1 MKKIRSYKLTFY
13 EKIVFKFY
21 EIKIIRAICI
31 YTSRLLMT
39 LSIALSPRIT
49 HLFSIGDKLPLK
61 KNRIEKTNNTL
72 DDWIFLNRNF
82 KKINQKKSD
91 EKVLV
96 FFKKETPEFI
106 KYKNKKIKKFLVNW
120 EKPTEGKN
128 IFYATADA
136 QAASHY
142 ILNKMQPCFYVEG
155 FFFQKKNQ
163 PFVHKAKTKMIDLIC
178 PSGVRYNH
186 LMLGNYLDILKKNK
200 KNKIIFLSNKLNI
213 SGEVSANPG
222 SGVTVI
228 LALLKYF
235 KNIQVFNLHLY
246 QIKKIHKQSFFYTL
260 LSISRHFKPIF
271 YQRHHMENLI
281 YQYIYLANLLDQK
294 LIAVTGNVAK
304 LNKQK
309 KLISNLK
316 KIIYK

>member
-1 MKKIRSYKLTFY
+1 MKKIRSYNLNFY
-13 EKIVFKFY
+13 EKIIFRIN
-21 EIKIIRAICI
+21 EIKIIRVICI

-39 LSIALSPRIT
+39 LSIALFPRIT
-49 HLFSIGDKLPLK
+49 NLFSIGDKLPYK
-61 KNRIEKTNNTL
+61 KNRIKKTNNTL
-72 DDWIFLNRNF
+72 DDWIFLNQNF
-82 KKINQKKSD
+82 KKINQKKSN

-136 QAASHY
+136 QAASYY

-155 FFFQKKNQ
+155 FFYLKKNQ
-163 PFVHKAKTKMIDLIC
+163 PFVHSAKTKMVDLIC
-178 PSGVRYNH
+178 PSGIRYNH
-186 LMLGNYLDILKKNK
+186 LMLGNYLKILKKNK
-200 KNKIIFLSNKLNI
+200 KNKITFISNKLNI

-235 KNIQVFNLHLY
+235 KNIEVFNLHLY
-246 QIKKIHKQSFFYTL
+246 QVKKIHKQSFFILCCQFPDTSNYFL
-260 LSISRHFKPIF
+260 SKAPYGKFDLSIHLSC
-271 YQRHHMENLI
+271 
-281 YQYIYLANLLDQK
+281 
-294 LIAVTGNVAK
+294 
-304 LNKQK
+304 
-309 KLISNLK
+309 
-316 KIIYK
+316 